1 MSCINSDPT
10 VIVGYHAAR
19 LEIPEYCPP
28 HFEELMLDC
37 WEEDPTARP
46 TFKEIVQRLDKIAA
60 SGVSGGGKGRSS
72 QIGSRGGGPS
82 SHLPRDEPRKQHKQ
96 NRKSWDAEAR
106 DVFKEA
112 GLDEHK
118 KQHHHDDQ
126 QREDKGKDKHQDLKE
141 RKEEEV

>member
-1 MSCINSDPT
+1 M
-10 VIVGYHAAR
+10 IVGYHAAR

-60 SGVSGGGKGRSS
+60 SGARGGGKGRSP
-72 QIGSRGGGPS
+72 QIGSRGGGGGGPS
-82 SHLPRDEPRKQHKQ
+82 SQPRKQHKR

-118 KQHHHDDQ
+118 KQQQHHHHSHDHDDQ

-141 RKEEEV
+141 RTEEEEV